1 MEMELRL
8 LECFSPV
15 LVLLLCSN
23 LDCSAVVSAVSLVVC
38 QVLVW
43 ARPGHQLVL
52 EEAAVVWYRG
62 GILEENKFRIS
73 DDSFWIHLRRASIS
87 AKFRIICI
95 NFG

>member
-1 MEMELRL
+1 MVEMELRL

-23 LDCSAVVSAVSLVVC
+23 LDRSAVVSVVSLVVC
-38 QVLVW
+38 QVQVG

-52 EEAAVVWYRG
+52 EEADVVWYRG
-62 GILEENKFRIS
+62 GILAENKFRIL
-73 DDSFWIHLRRASIS
+73 DDLFWKSL
-87 AKFRIICI
+87 